1 MHSPG
6 FADDS
11 EGAYRTPVHL
21 EPGLTAEVLLAVT
34 DDDTAIALRSGEV
47 PVLATPRVV
56 AMVEEAAIK
65 ALETRLDPGTT
76 TVGMRVQLD
85 HLAPTAVGH
94 KVRAEATLREV
105 EGRRLVF
112 AVSVRDE
119 RGLVAAGKVTR
130 VIVDIDRF
138 LDKAK

>member
-1 MHSPG
+1 MG
-6 FADDS
+6 
-11 EGAYRTPVHL
+11 VQ
-21 EPGLTAEVLLAVT
+21 PGLAASVELTVKEG
-34 DDDTAIALRSGEV
+34 DTAAALRSGDV
-47 PVLATPRVV
+47 PMLATPRVV
-56 AMVEEAAIK
+56 ALCEEATCR
-65 ALETRLDPGTT
+65 ALDGHLEERMTS
-76 TVGMRVQLD
+76 VGMRVQLD

-138 LDKAK
+138 MDKAK